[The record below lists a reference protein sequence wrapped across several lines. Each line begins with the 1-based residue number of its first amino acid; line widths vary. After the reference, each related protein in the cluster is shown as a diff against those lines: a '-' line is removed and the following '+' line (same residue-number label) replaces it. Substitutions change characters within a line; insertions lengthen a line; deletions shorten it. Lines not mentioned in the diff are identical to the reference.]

1 MPTPTNLPQQGAPS
15 IGDEY
20 APELGNT
27 GYDVQHYMLQFT
39 FDPAQTFVDG
49 AATLNALATFH
60 NLTELSLDFSG
71 YEIEALTVD
80 SAPAEY
86 TRDRGKLIITL
97 PVALFEGQPFTIFID
112 YQGVPIQTSSRYVPF
127 IHHLGLQFL
136 PGNIY
141 AVNEPDGA
149 RYWFPANDHPQDKAT
164 FSMEITVPGG
174 FEAISNGV
182 LTRELSNPDSTTYI
196 WEHSSPMATYLATVA
211 VGDYEFLQSTSPNG
225 IPLGHY
231 YFSDLR
237 DPFQQA
243 VSVTGEALDWMGEL
257 FGEYP
262 FESFGFVTTRLIR
275 ASLETQTMVI
285 LSENMLNEETVIH
298 EIAHQWFGNWVSMAS
313 WADMWHN
320 EGFAVYVSLMWQ
332 TRDNPESLNIF
343 MQNLAAEV
351 DREASTDPL
360 GNLAPQRLFG
370 FDSYQRGA
378 LMIHN
383 LRRLVGDDAFFE
395 GLRAYFEL
403 YGGGAASRDDF
414 ISVMEDKSMMNL
426 DVFFAEWLD

>member
-1 MPTPTNLPQQGAPS
+1 
-15 IGDEY
+15 
-20 APELGNT
+20 
-27 GYDVQHYMLQFT
+27 
-39 FDPAQTFVDG
+39 
-49 AATLNALATFH
+49 
-60 NLTELSLDFSG
+60 
-71 YEIEALTVD
+71 
-80 SAPAEY
+80 
-86 TRDRGKLIITL
+86 
-97 PVALFEGQPFTIFID
+97 
-112 YQGVPIQTSSRYVPF
+112 
-127 IHHLGLQFL
+127 
-136 PGNIY
+136 
-141 AVNEPDGA
+141 
-149 RYWFPANDHPQDKAT
+149 
-164 FSMEITVPGG
+164 
-174 FEAISNGV
+174 
-182 LTRELSNPDSTTYI
+182 
-196 WEHSSPMATYLATVA
+196 
-211 VGDYEFLQSTSPNG
+211 
-225 IPLGHY
+225 
-231 YFSDLR
+231 
-237 DPFQQA
+237 
-243 VSVTGEALDWMGEL
+243 
-257 FGEYP
+257 
-262 FESFGFVTTRLIR
+262 
-275 ASLETQTMVI
+275 
-285 LSENMLNEETVIH
+285 
-298 EIAHQWFGNWVSMAS
+298 MAS